1 MSDIPKVRRIP
12 AYKKEPHLL
21 KAGIY
26 VRVSTARVEQLRSL
40 SNQVSAMTRYVYSRE
55 NWILK
60 DVYLEVG
67 SAKTGASRREFTRL
81 LNDCRNHQ
89 IEVVVVK
96 SLSRFGRDNVEVI
109 ESVRALVNAGVTIYF
124 MEEDIDVDAEYPEWE
139 LSLRSAINQAEN
151 EHRSENIKM
160 GLRFRAESGESGL
173 YKKPCY
179 GYVRGED
186 GNLKIN
192 PEQAAVVEH
201 IYDLYREGHSFIA
214 IIKNLAEEKVPSPRG
229 KEKWSKKA
237 VETILSNIKYTGNS
251 RILNRDPNSRSYM
264 LQNSHPAIISTERFD
279 RVQEEITRRAKRKRK
294 HERVTMAE
302 IQEISWP
309 ISQSGERK
317 KKPPRG
323 EEINWLVS
331 DEGKKD

>member
-1 MSDIPKVRRIP
+1 MSDTPKVRRIP
-12 AYKKEPHLL
+12 TYRKEPHLL

-81 LNDCRNHQ
+81 LDDCRNHQ

-96 SLSRFGRDNVEVI
+96 SLSRFGRDNIEVI
-109 ESVRALVNAGVTIYF
+109 ESVRALVNAGVAIYF
-124 MEEDIDVDAEYPEWE
+124 MEEDIDVDADYPEWE
-139 LSLRSAINQAEN
+139 LSLRSAINQSEN

-186 GNLKIN
+186 GNLEIN
-192 PEQAAVVEH
+192 SEQAVVVEH
-201 IYDLYREGHSFIA
+201 IYDLYLEGLSFIA
-214 IIKNLAEEKVPSPRG
+214 IIEKLAEEKVPSPQG
-229 KEKWSKKA
+229 KERWSKKA
-237 VETILSNIKYTGNS
+237 VETVLSNIK
-251 RILNRDPNSRSYM
+251 
-264 LQNSHPAIISTERFD
+264 
-279 RVQEEITRRAKRKRK
+279 
-294 HERVTMAE
+294 
-302 IQEISWP
+302 
-309 ISQSGERK
+309 
-317 KKPPRG
+317 PR
-323 EEINWLVS
+323 LFTAMP
-331 DEGKKD
+331 